1 MPFFFHGPRDTSG
14 AADLVDGFLA
24 QLDDLLV
31 GRLEFVTH
39 QLHQPRPSSS
49 DPQHAVAFPE
59 SSDGQSADGGI
70 QAGYVTATG

>member
-1 MPFFFHGPRDTSG
+1 MEKRTAG

-39 QLHQPRPSSS
+39 QLHQPSPSSS

-59 SSDGQSADGGI
+59 SSDGQRADGGI
-70 QAGYVTATG
+70 EARYVTATG